1 MMDNR
6 KKLSIFLFT
15 GYTPRAVALKERVEK
30 ACNGSARISLIDSEF
45 FILEKRSKAEGSV
58 VILDLP
64 NIKKSA
70 VQTITLVKETV
81 SHTKLL
87 AIHIYTTKLLI
98 DPLIEAGIDGYLS
111 YEPDSAQLKDAIT
124 AVLNGDKYMPPE
136 FSG

>member
-1 MMDNR
+1 MDNH
-6 KKLSIFLFT
+6 KKLSIFLYT

-30 ACNGSARISLIDSEF
+30 ACDGKAQISLIDSELS
-45 FILEKRSKAEGSV
+45 ILEKRSKVVNSV

-70 VQTITLVKETV
+70 VQTITLVKEAVT
-81 SHTKLL
+81 HTKLL

-111 YEPDSAQLKDAIT
+111 YEPDPSQLKEAIA
-124 AVLNGDKYMPPE
+124 AVLNGDQYMPAD